1 VDHQGR
7 RPYRRDDA
15 DNESVQDLR
24 ELFLKAYSEHDSSL
38 LLGLCKGPLKAFKAL
53 DNADKDD
60 WDLVRQYSES
70 AGLVQALSKWAK
82 AHYLTWK
89 GVPSSWVMNAAL
101 ATLERYVKSRTRRYR
116 LRWFFAVTLHLQ
128 PPTAEEGF
136 VSVFTGEPESS
147 LLPMPQIEIDPWNWT
162 SESLGEFTKR
172 FNRCCK
178 LARESYIKE
187 MKAIAAQWST
197 RKKIERTE
205 YLEGLAMWQSGCTL
219 NEIQEFMRTKGMHT
233 GDSRDKSAISYA
245 IRKTARVIQVDP
257 RPGNR
262 VLV

>member
-1 VDHQGR
+1 MDHRGR
-7 RPYRRDDA
+7 RPYLRDDA

-24 ELFLKAYSEHDSSL
+24 ELFLKAYSEHHSSL
-38 LLGLCKGPLKAFKAL
+38 LRGLCKGPLTAFKAL

-60 WDLVRQYSES
+60 WDLVRQYPES
-70 AGLVQALSKWAK
+70 AALVEALFKWAK

-89 GVPSSWVMNAAL
+89 GAPSSWVMNAAL
-101 ATLERYVKSRTRRYR
+101 ATLERYAKSRKRRHR
-116 LRWFFAVTLHLQ
+116 LRWFFAFTLHPQ
-128 PPTAEEGF
+128 PPTADEGF
-136 VSVFTGEPESS
+136 VSVATGEPDNSV
-147 LLPMPQIEIDPWNWT
+147 LPMLRIEIDPWNWT

-178 LARESYIKE
+178 LARENHIKE
-187 MKAIAAQWST
+187 MKAMAAQWST
-197 RKKIERTE
+197 RKKIKRTE

-219 NEIQEFMRTKGMHT
+219 NKIQEFMRTKGMHT
-233 GDSRDKSAISYA
+233 GDSRDKSAMSHA

-262 VLV
+262 V